1 MTRET
6 AIGALVI
13 AVAALGVV
21 GSMVGVLWIVRLAQ
35 LDA

>member
-6 AIGALVI
+6 TIAALVI
-13 AVAALGVV
+13 AVVALGVV
-21 GSMVGVLWIVRLAQ
+21 GGMIGVLWIVRLAQ